1 MTMIIMEV
9 KVMATTTLTIMTFW
23 AQSCLVLFGPPPLIF
38 LHLQYL
44 PNTSSEGVAAFVKG
58 YNLG

>member
-1 MTMIIMEV
+1 MIIMEV
-9 KVMATTTLTIMTFW
+9 KVMATTTLKIMTFRV
-23 AQSCLVLFGPPPLIF
+23 QSSVALFGPPLIF

-58 YNLG
+58 YNLS

>member
-1 MTMIIMEV
+1 MEV
-9 KVMATTTLTIMTFW
+9 KVMETTTLTIMTFW
-23 AQSCLVLFGPPPLIF
+23 VQSSLVLFGPPLIF

-44 PNTSSEGVAAFVKG
+44 RNTSSEGVAAFVKG

>member
-1 MTMIIMEV
+1 MIIIEV
-9 KVMATTTLTIMTFW
+9 KVMATSTLTTMTFW
-23 AQSCLVLFGPPPLIF
+23 AQSCLVLCGPPSYF

-58 YNLG
+58 YNLS